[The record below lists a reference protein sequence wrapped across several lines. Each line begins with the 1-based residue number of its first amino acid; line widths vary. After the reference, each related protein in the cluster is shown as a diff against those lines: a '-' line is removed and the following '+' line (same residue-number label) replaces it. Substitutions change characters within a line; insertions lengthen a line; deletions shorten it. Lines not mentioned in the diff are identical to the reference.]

1 MPGLV
6 RLVLYVYGQPKL
18 NISVSEILNRN
29 QLKWLELNRFRSIS
43 VSINFGRFLVYQR
56 EGYWDFWNLN
66 FNHILK
72 QRNRATKRE
81 RERERERESFWT
93 KMSDKERKENN
104 YTMRKEGK
112 WSCHGETSV
121 RKGLWRLVCESLH
134 SRREEKG
141 MAMELREEK
150 KRMRRLNWE
159 V

>member
-1 MPGLV
+1 MLGLV

-81 RERERERESFWT
+81 RERERVFEQRWAT
-93 KMSDKERKENN
+93 KKEKRTIIPWEKKENDHV
-104 YTMRKEGK
+104 MG
-112 WSCHGETSV
+112 
-121 RKGLWRLVCESLH
+121 RLVCERDCGGWCVRASIV
-134 SRREEKG
+134 EEKRK
-141 MAMELREEK
+141 AWPWNLEK
-150 KRMRRLNWE
+150 KRKEWGGWTEKCRG
-159 V
+159 